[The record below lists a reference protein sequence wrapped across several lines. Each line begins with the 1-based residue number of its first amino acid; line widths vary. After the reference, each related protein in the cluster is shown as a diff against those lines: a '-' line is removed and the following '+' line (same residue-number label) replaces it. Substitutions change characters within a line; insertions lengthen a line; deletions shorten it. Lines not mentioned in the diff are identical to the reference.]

1 MTDDSLAYKIRVSIG
16 KAFHH
21 KHHDPE
27 GKVDLEGIASEHG
40 VSEDQVR
47 EQLGYLRQQ
56 NLIGG
61 PLEFEGEQ
69 IRRVPSA
76 VFDDH
81 HLTPDGVAW
90 AASSFPLI

>member
-1 MTDDSLAYKIRVSIG
+1 MTDESRAHRIRVSIG

-21 KHHDPE
+21 KHHDPD
-27 GKVDLEGIASEHG
+27 GKVDLERIASEHG

-47 EQLGYLRQQ
+47 EQVDYLRQQ

-69 IRRVPSA
+69 IRGVPSS

-81 HLTPDGVAW
+81 HLTPDGLAW
-90 AASSFPLI
+90 ANSGFPVI